1 MICWKGGNEEPISLP
16 EIKSA
21 TLKKVF
27 EYCEEYKNRDPPTI
41 EKPLKSSNFHELV
54 PAFDAKFMDLEQS
67 EIFDIIM
74 AANYLDIR
82 PLLDLA
88 CAKIASSIKGNL

>member
-1 MICWKGGNEEPISLP
+1 MLEGGIEEDINLLN
-16 EIKSA
+16 IRSA
-21 TLKKVF
+21 ILKKVF
-27 EYCEEYKNRDPPTI
+27 EYCEEYKDRDPPEI

-54 PAFDAKFMDLEQS
+54 PAFDAKFMDLEIS
-67 EIFDIIM
+67 EIYEIIL
-74 AANYLDIR
+74 AANFLDIR